1 MMMTVD
7 QSELSAERLR
17 LLYRLSQ
24 TFNSSLDLDEVL
36 NRVMDEVIA
45 VTRAERGFV
54 MLPESDGQLY
64 FHAARGI
71 EQQTIDT
78 PEFHISRGLVD
89 RVAAE
94 RQPLLTSDAQSDDR
108 LSMRRSV
115 VNLGLRSILCVPML
129 FRDKLVG
136 VIYVD
141 NRLQAGL
148 FTQAELE
155 LLTAVAASAAIAI
168 DNARLYQLAIEK
180 GRMEQ
185 ELQMARDLQRSL
197 LPQYAPRLPG
207 WQFVTH
213 WQPARQVAG
222 DFYDFIPT
230 GDQLGLIIADV
241 SDKGMAA
248 ALFMA
253 LSRTVLRA
261 SLAQAPSV
269 EGIVQGDHQK
279 PGANCGTKLRHLAQ
293 NGLCQTGEHQ
303 LDDQILPSLEV
314 APGFWWSPSGGIVG
328 FILPLSVQIV
338 QAN

>member
-197 LPQYAPRLPG
+197 LPQYAPRLAVCYPLAAGAPG
-207 WQFVTH
+207 GRRFLRLHPHRRPVGVDHCRRLRQRH
-213 WQPARQVAG
+213 GGGPLYGPQPHRAAGQSGSGPLGGRYCSGRPPKTRGKLWNQVKTSCTEW
-222 DFYDFIPT
+222 P
-230 GDQLGLIIADV
+230 V
-241 SDKGMAA
+241 SN
-248 ALFMA
+248 
-253 LSRTVLRA
+253 RRA
-261 SLAQAPSV
+261 S
-269 EGIVQGDHQK
+269 
-279 PGANCGTKLRHLAQ
+279 
-293 NGLCQTGEHQ
+293 TGRPNIT
-303 LDDQILPSLEV
+303 LTRS
-314 APGFWWSPSGGIVG
+314 SPRFLVVS
-328 FILPLSVQIV
+328 
-338 QAN
+338 